1 MKFTKRYTVEEGG
14 TIEFIIEAD
23 DDKDAEFYIKNIN
36 CVLTDDG
43 ENNNPGIQAIDFSGI
58 KLEIPEDVDDELDN
72 AADAICNECMTPDD
86 CENCQFNDAIKTIL
100 EGEEP

>member
-1 MKFTKRYTVEEGG
+1 MKFTKKYTVEEGG

-23 DDKDAEFYIKNIN
+23 DGKDAEFYIKNIN

-58 KLEIPEDVDDELDN
+58 KLEISEDVDDELDN
-72 AADAICNECMTPDD
+72 AADAICNECQTPDE
-86 CENCQFNDAIKTIL
+86 CESCQFNDAIKTVL
-100 EGEEP
+100 EGEQP